1 MKQSD
6 KDTAREVLTLLLDAQ
21 KAGTV
26 RSTFKRL
33 APGEDGRI
41 RTVLSPGGTETGRLS
56 SGTSFLDKSTN
67 LQNLAKKVA
76 KLDPLYIVR
85 AIIVSDPGRILW
97 AADYSAAERVLLA
110 YIARERRVIKQIEAG
125 INTYKWFA
133 GHLFDMPDWES
144 LPKDDPRYHASK
156 TISLAAD
163 RGVGWKTLMT
173 NTNKDTDLTGL
184 SFTAKEAKR
193 GINLFHSLYPG
204 YRRYFA
210 EVEDELRQTSELVNI
225 CGRKRI
231 FFARRRSRSDW
242 ESLVKEGV
250 SFQAQAIG
258 DIINARLRQ
267 IHEKY
272 DPDPLRLLLQI
283 HDEILGDCA
292 KDKFTYMKVA
302 RIVKKVME
310 QPIDIFGKEVVI
322 PAEVSV
328 GYNWAEM
335 EQVL

>member
-1 MKQSD
+1 LKQTD
-6 KDTAREVLTLLLDAQ
+6 KEVAREILTLLLDAQ

-76 KLDPLYIVR
+76 KLDPLYNVR
-85 AIIVSDPGRILW
+85 AIIIADPGRIFW
-97 AADYSAAERVLLA
+97 AADYSSAERVLLA

-133 GHLFDMPDWES
+133 GKLFDMSDWES
-144 LPKDDPRYHASK
+144 MTKDDPRYHTCK
-156 TISLAAD
+156 TIALAAD
-163 RGVGWKTLMT
+163 RGVGWKTLMNT
-173 NTNKDTDLTGL
+173 TNKDSDLTGV

-193 GINLFHSLYPG
+193 GIQLFHSLYPG
-204 YRRYFA
+204 YKRYFA
-210 EVEDELRQTSELVNI
+210 EVEDQLRATSELVNI

-231 FFARRRSRSDW
+231 FFARRRSRAEW

-250 SFQAQAIG
+250 SFQAQAVG
-258 DIINARLRQ
+258 DVINSRLRA
-267 IHEKY
+267 IYTEY
-272 DPDPLRLLLQI
+272 DPDPLRILLQI
-283 HDEILGDCA
+283 HDEILGDCP
-292 KDKFTYMKVA
+292 KDRLTYMKVA
-302 RIVKKVME
+302 RLVKRVME

-328 GYNWAEM
+328 GKNWANM
-335 EQVL
+335 RQVL